1 MRSQWLNKVEQLP
14 GPHSAWSCPEGYAG
28 EAVLVDFG
36 LPLAFTLA
44 LLRPLSPV
52 PGQGGRGTH
61 FLPSWPGVC
70 PAEPWEALRNQ
81 LVCVLD
87 PEQDVLFHS
96 GCCNKHAINQGLINK
111 GHLFL
116 PVLEAANLRS
126 GCHQQ
131 GQFWGRPSAGSRMAP
146 TCCKLIR
153 REEGGAL
160 GPL

>member
-1 MRSQWLNKVEQLP
+1 MLGAVPRAMQVRLSLLTLDCRSPSLLP
-14 GPHSAWSCPEGYAG
+14 FRGRCPQ
-28 EAVLVDFG
+28 
-36 LPLAFTLA
+36 
-44 LLRPLSPV
+44 SPGRV
-52 PGQGGRGTH
+52 GRGTH
-61 FLPSWPGVC
+61 LLPSWPGVC

-87 PEQDVLFHS
+87 PKQDVLFHS
-96 GCCNKHAINQGLINK
+96 GCCNKHAINQSLINK

>member
-1 MRSQWLNKVEQLP
+1 ML
-14 GPHSAWSCPEGYAG
+14 G
-28 EAVLVDFG
+28 AVLRAMQVRLSLLTLDCCSPLL
-36 LPLAFTLA
+36 LPF
-44 LLRPLSPV
+44 RGHCPQSPGRV
-52 PGQGGRGTH
+52 RRGTH
-61 FLPSWPGVC
+61 LLPSWPGVC
-70 PAEPWEALRNQ
+70 PAEPWEALRNH
-81 LVCVLD
+81 LVRVLV
-87 PEQDVLFHS
+87 PEQDVLVHS

-146 TCCKLIR
+146 TRCKLIR